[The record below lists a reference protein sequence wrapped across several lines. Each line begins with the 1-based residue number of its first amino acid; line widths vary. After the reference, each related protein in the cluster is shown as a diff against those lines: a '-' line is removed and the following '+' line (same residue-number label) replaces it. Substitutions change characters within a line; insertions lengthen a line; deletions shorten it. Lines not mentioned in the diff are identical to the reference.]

1 LLNVCTVVN
10 RRASSI
16 QSIRITFAFLPNLC
30 IAFDRQA
37 PRARFDRLR
46 TYLLKI
52 GFRAT
57 GSDAS
62 LFVFTNGGDTAYL
75 VVYVDDIIL
84 TASTDGLLHRI
95 VQQSRDEFAIK
106 DMGALRLGDYSVT
119 LQCRIQDDQP
129 AILQC
134 W

>member
-1 LLNVCTVVN
+1 LLNVCTYCRQPAGFVDPEHPDHVCLL
-10 RRASSI
+10 AKS
-16 QSIRITFAFLPNLC
+16 LYGL
-30 IAFDRQA
+30 RQA

-95 VQQSRDEFAIK
+95 VQQIRDEFAIK